1 MGPGF
6 GKRPELTFGSSPGPV
21 ICSIRVSDEEQTPE
35 EIEAHYA
42 PGGPV
47 VAAQDFTRAL
57 FEHEDL
63 RRAWKLAEEDEPDE

>member
-1 MGPGF
+1 
-6 GKRPELTFGSSPGPV
+6 
-21 ICSIRVSDEEQTPE
+21 VSDEEQTPE
-35 EIEAHYA
+35 EIAAHYA